1 MSNDKRTKAQL
12 QVALKEKSKTIEGLK
27 KTIRDGRTATTGN
40 VPAGDLTA
48 DITEAVDKE
57 VERKIAALAERGK
70 PLFKIILTKVSGQ
83 MVDSTKQIQLPAPAS
98 VADGARVI
106 IFGYPLD

>member
-1 MSNDKRTKAQL
+1 MANDKRTKAQL
-12 QVALKEKSKTIEGLK
+12 QAALKEKSETIEELK
-27 KTIRDGRTATTGN
+27 KTIRTKQTAAP
-40 VPAGDLTA
+40 VAVSPGDLTS

-57 VERKIAALAERGK
+57 VERKISALAERGK
-70 PLFKIILTKVSGQ
+70 PLFKIILTKVAGQ
-83 MVDSTKQIQLPAPAS
+83 MVDSTKQIQLPAPAT